1 MNVVLAMS
9 GGVDSSYTALM
20 LKEKGFNVSGVY
32 MKLHGRP
39 NYHEKNIENGQ
50 RVADFLG
57 ISYEVLDFTK
67 EFNDAVFNPFIKTYE
82 AGLTPNPCALCNKNI
97 KLGALLD
104 HAKSKNAKLATGH
117 YAQIENGMLKKAID
131 LSKDQ
136 TYFLA
141 NVTKQ
146 SLEDVLFPLGDKF
159 KKDIK
164 EQALKIPMLK
174 SISEQKESSE
184 ICFVTTNYTDVLKEH
199 VEVNQK
205 GFVKNTKGEIV
216 GEHDGYMHYTI
227 GKRRG
232 FSVKG
237 ALTPHYVLK
246 IDAKANEIIVGS
258 KEELFV
264 KEFELGNINA
274 FCDFDELECKVK
286 IRYNTKEVPCKL
298 IKKEKKVLLE
308 ESVYALAK
316 GQLAVFYQ
324 GDLVVASGF
333 IV

>member
-32 MKLHGRP
+32 MKLHGRS

>member
-1 MNVVLAMS
+1 MNIVLAMS

-32 MKLHGRP
+32 MKLHNRL
-39 NYHEKNIENGQ
+39 NYHEKNIENIKQ
-50 RVADFLG
+50 VADFLG
-57 ISYEVLDFTK
+57 IFYEVLDFTK

-104 HAKSKNAKLATGH
+104 YAKNKNAKLATGH

-146 SLEDVLFPLGDKF
+146 SLEDVIFPLGDKF

-237 ALTPHYVLK
+237 ALSPHYVLK

-264 KEFELGNINA
+264 KEFKLGNINA

-298 IKKEKKVLLE
+298 IKKEKKVLLK

-324 GDLVVASGF
+324 GDLVIASGF

>member
-104 HAKSKNAKLATGH
+104 YAKSKNAKLATGH
-117 YAQIENGMLKKAID
+117 YAQIENTMLKKAID

-298 IKKEKKVLLE
+298 IKKEKKVSLE

-324 GDLVVASGF
+324 GDFVVASGF

>member
-104 HAKSKNAKLATGH
+104 YAKSKNAKLATGH

-286 IRYNTKEVPCKL
+286 IRYNTKEVLCKL

>member
-104 HAKSKNAKLATGH
+104 YAKSKNAKLATGH

-324 GDLVVASGF
+324 GDIVVASGF

>member
-1 MNVVLAMS
+1 MNIVLAMS

-32 MKLHGRP
+32 MKLHNRL
-39 NYHEKNIENGQ
+39 NYHEKNIENIKQ
-50 RVADFLG
+50 VADFLG
-57 ISYEVLDFTK
+57 IFYEVLDFTK

-104 HAKSKNAKLATGH
+104 YAKNKNAKLATGH

-146 SLEDVLFPLGDKF
+146 SLEDVIFPLGDKF

-232 FSVKG
+232 FSVRG
-237 ALTPHYVLK
+237 ALSPHYVLK

-324 GDLVVASGF
+324 GDLVIASGF

>member
-104 HAKSKNAKLATGH
+104 YAKSKNAKLATGH

-333 IV
+333 II